1 MPPNS
6 IVKDSLVVGGLTLLG
21 YMAGG
26 KLGSMFGKSQF
37 LHFLCSYKNIQILYK
52 YFGLLRLPSFFFVY
66 TYVMCYCNHQFPLWA
81 YCYKINLNKY

>member
-21 YMAGG
+21 FMAGG

-52 YFGLLRLPSFFFVY
+52 YFGLLRLPSFFFCVY
-66 TYVMCYCNHQFPLWA
+66 LCVIVT
-81 YCYKINLNKY
+81 INFLFGHTVIKLI